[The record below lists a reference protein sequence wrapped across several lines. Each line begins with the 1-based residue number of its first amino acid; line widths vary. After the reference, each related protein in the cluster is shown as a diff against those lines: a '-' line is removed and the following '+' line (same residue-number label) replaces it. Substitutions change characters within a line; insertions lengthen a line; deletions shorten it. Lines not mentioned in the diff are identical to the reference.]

1 MGGGWTEDLAGT
13 HANRTQLL
21 LAGVG
26 EGQHQLTVQ
35 SSNMSE
41 WSQAGLQENH
51 LPCSLLVEATP
62 GRALPVG

>member
-13 HANRTQLL
+13 HASR
-21 LAGVG
+21 VG
-26 EGQHQLTVQ
+26 GGQHQLTVQ

-41 WSQAGLQENH
+41 GSQAGVWGLAVL